1 MSVSI
6 TRNARAQQGRHLPN
20 QDPMRPY
27 FILCLLLTHTL
38 GYCQYSDPSF
48 IHISTDIGLSQNHVS
63 SICKDN
69 KGFMWFATEEGLN
82 KYDGYKFE
90 VYKNDRDNPHTLSD
104 NYVNEVYEDSHGN
117 IWAGTTNGL
126 NKFNKKEGTFTRYLY
141 NAGISVRHVFEDS
154 RKRLWLGTN
163 NGMALFN
170 ATDGRF
176 TWFKNDAG
184 NPRSLSENT
193 VFAITEDK
201 DGDLWVG
208 TMKGLNKFNPATGN
222 FKRYL
227 PSEKKGSIKGQVV
240 RAIYRDRKDRI
251 WIGTRVGGLALYDK
265 KTDEFTTYTNDPK
278 NSNSLC
284 LNDVLALTE
293 DLSGNLWIGTENGG
307 ISVFDYGNNKFICLA
322 NNNDL
327 SSLSNNSVHSLYR
340 DDEGNMWAG
349 TWSGGANLWP
359 RFGRK
364 FALYQR
370 TLDSNS
376 LSNNIVQALNGDASG
391 NIWVG
396 TDGGGINYFDRKSK
410 TFKNILHDVK
420 NANSPRSNYVL
431 SVWGDGSDIMAI
443 GYHPSG
449 FGLYNTKTGQFRHN
463 MNTEVNGKPF
473 TSFSTLVICKD
484 HEGKYWLGTWGGL
497 CVYDP
502 RLDKNSS
509 YAYDPTSDRSISGNI
524 ILCIYEDRKHQLWV
538 GTSNG
543 LNKYDRTTNTF
554 TRYKN
559 DPVNKNSLSN
569 NYIYTIHEDKNGN
582 LWLGTNG
589 GGLNCFDPAA
599 GRFSVYTEHDGLP
612 NNAVKGILGDDNG
625 NLWLST
631 NKGLSKFN
639 IAGKSFRNYD
649 IGDGLQGNEF
659 KPRSCYRAADGQM
672 FFGGGKGLNAFY
684 PDSIKDNPF
693 APRVYITGLSV
704 LNKPV
709 SINDETHLLNSL
721 IGETNSLTLSHRQ
734 NVFTLEFAALNYILP
749 EKNQYAYMLEG
760 FDKTWNYAGNK
771 HAATYTN
778 LNPGTYKFIVKAAN
792 NDGVWNTTITS
803 LNIIVL
809 PPFWNTWWFKALI
822 FFLVITAIVIIFRER
837 TRNFKTRQIYLEKIV
852 HERTESLV
860 KKTEEAQNANKA
872 KSVFLATMSHEIRTP
887 MNGLIG
893 TTTLLAETN
902 LTEEQQRYTDII
914 RTSGD
919 SLLSVINDIL
929 DFSKIESGKMELD
942 SHPFNLVACVEDVL
956 DMFASK
962 AAHQGIDLVYDI
974 NPNVPV
980 LIYGDSTRLRQVL
993 INLTGNAIKF
1003 THKGEVFINIY
1014 QSDDFENNIT
1024 LTFEIRDTGIGIPD
1038 SKLLNLFQPF
1048 TQVDSSTTRKYGG
1061 SGLGLAISK
1070 KLVELMN
1077 GIIGATSEEGK
1088 GTTFFFTIPT
1098 QECLPAVAVTSAA
1111 ISFAD
1116 LQGKKVLIVDDN
1128 ATHCYILK
1136 KNIQA
1141 WKFESTTVQSPREA
1155 LDMIDHTHF
1164 DLVITDM
1171 NMPEMDGAHMA
1182 KKIKE
1187 KNADLPIILL
1197 SSVGDDRT
1205 IQHDN
1210 LFGSILTKPV
1220 RQKDLQQA
1228 ITRQFLPNETPV
1240 TIQYQ
1245 ESQFSVSFAKKFP
1258 LRILIAE
1265 DHEVNQVLISM
1276 IMEKLGYNV
1285 IMVNNGEEA
1294 VEKVIDQPFDL
1305 VLMDSQMP
1313 VMDGLTATK
1322 TIRELDIQQPAI
1334 VALTA
1339 NATHEDREQ
1348 CKAVGMDDYL
1358 SKPIQLDLL
1367 MQVLEKY
1374 SKVGVGV

>member
-1 MSVSI
+1 
-6 TRNARAQQGRHLPN
+6 
-20 QDPMRPY
+20 
-27 FILCLLLTHTL
+27 
-38 GYCQYSDPSF
+38 
-48 IHISTDIGLSQNHVS
+48 
-63 SICKDN
+63 
-69 KGFMWFATEEGLN
+69 MWFATEEGLN

-90 VYKNDRDNPHTLSD
+90 VYRYDRDNPHTISA
-104 NYVNEVYEDSHGN
+104 NYVTAVYEDTHGN
-117 IWAGTTNGL
+117 LWAGTTNGL

-154 RKRLWLGTN
+154 RQRLWVGTN

-176 TWFKNDAG
+176 TWYKNDPG
-184 NPRSLSENT
+184 NPRSISENT
-193 VFAITEDK
+193 VFAITEDR

-208 TMKGLNKFNPATGN
+208 TINGLNKFNPATGH

-227 PSEKKGSIKGQVV
+227 PSEKKGCIKGQVV
-240 RAIYRDRKDRI
+240 RAIYRDRKNRI
-251 WIGTRVGGLALYDK
+251 WIGTKIGGLALYNK
-265 KTDEFTTYTNDPK
+265 RTDAFTTYTNDP
-278 NSNSLC
+278 NNQNSLC

-307 ISVFDYGNNKFICLA
+307 ISVFDYDNNQFTCLA
-322 NNNDL
+322 NNHNL

-370 TLDSNS
+370 TLDTSS
-376 LSNNIVQALNGDASG
+376 LNNNIVQALTGDASG

-410 TFKNILHDVK
+410 TFKHFLHDVK
-420 NANSPRSNYVL
+420 NAGSPRSNYVL
-431 SVWGDGSDIMAI
+431 SVWNDESDFMAL

-449 FGLYNTKTGQFRHN
+449 FGLYNKKTGRFRHN
-463 MNTEVNGKPF
+463 MNTEVNGKAF

-502 RLDKNSS
+502 KLDKSNS
-509 YAYDPTSDRSISGNI
+509 YANDPASDRSISSNV
-524 ILCIYEDRKHQLWV
+524 ILCIYEDRKHGLWI

-543 LNKYDRTTNTF
+543 LNKFDRTTNTF

-559 DPVNKNSLSN
+559 DTANKNSLSN
-569 NYIYTIHEDKNGN
+569 NYVCTIHEDEKGN

-589 GGLNCFDPAA
+589 GGLNYFDVAT
-599 GRFSVYTEHDGLP
+599 GRFSAYTENDGLP
-612 NNAVKGILGDDNG
+612 NNSVKGILADDKG
-625 NLWLST
+625 NLWVST

-639 IAGKSFRNYD
+639 IARKSFRNYD

-659 KPRSCYRAADGQM
+659 KPRACYRATDGQL
-672 FFGGGKGLNAFY
+672 FFGGAKGLNAFY

-709 SINDETHLLNSL
+709 SINDETHLLKSV
-721 IGETNSLTLSHRQ
+721 IGETDSLTLSHRQ
-734 NVFTLEFAALNYILP
+734 NVFTLEFAALNYVLP

-760 FDKTWNYAGNK
+760 FDKTWSYAGNK

-778 LNPGTYKFIVKAAN
+778 LNPGNYKFIVKAAN
-792 NDGVWNTTITS
+792 NDGVWNTTATS
-803 LNIIVL
+803 LTIIVL
-809 PPFWNTWWFKALI
+809 PPFHNTWWFKVLI
-822 FFLVITAIVIIFRER
+822 ASLGITAIVIFIRAR
-837 TRNFKTRQIYLEKIV
+837 TRNLKSRQIYLEKIV
-852 HERTESLV
+852 QERTESLL
-860 KKTEEAQNANKA
+860 KKTEEAENANKA
-872 KSVFLATMSHEIRTP
+872 KSIFLATMSHEIRTP
-887 MNGLIG
+887 MNGVIG
-893 TTTLLAETN
+893 TTALLAETT
-902 LTEEQQRYTDII
+902 LTEEQQRYADII

-942 SHPFNLVACVEDVL
+942 SHPFNLVACVEEVL
-956 DMFASK
+956 DMFATR
-962 AAHQGIDLVYDI
+962 AAYQGVDLIYDI
-974 NPNVPV
+974 HPTVPV
-980 LIYGDSTRLRQVL
+980 HIYGDSARLRQVL

-1003 THKGEVFINIY
+1003 THKGEVFINIF
-1014 QSDDFENNIT
+1014 QSGGYENNRT

-1038 SKLLNLFQPF
+1038 SKLQHLFQPF
-1048 TQVDSSTTRKYGG
+1048 TQADSSTTRKYGG
-1061 SGLGLAISK
+1061 TGLGLAISK

-1077 GIIGATSEEGK
+1077 GNIGATSEVGK
-1088 GTTFFFTIPT
+1088 GTTFFFTIQT
-1098 QECLPAVAVTSAA
+1098 QECLQPVAATNQA

-1128 ATHCYILK
+1128 ATNCYILK
-1136 KNIQA
+1136 KNMQA
-1141 WKFESTTVQSPREA
+1141 WKFESTTLQSAREA
-1155 LDMIDHTHF
+1155 LDLVGHTDF

-1171 NMPEMDGAHMA
+1171 HMPEMDGSHMA

-1187 KNADLPIILL
+1187 IKPDLPIILL
-1197 SSVGDDRT
+1197 SSVGDERT
-1205 IQHDN
+1205 NQYGN

-1220 RQKDLQQA
+1220 RQKDLQRA
-1228 ITRQFLPNETPV
+1228 IARQFLPGDAPV
-1240 TIQYQ
+1240 TKQ
-1245 ESQFSVSFAKKFP
+1245 EPEQRFSVSFAKKFP

-1276 IMEKLGYNV
+1276 IMEKLGYDYT
-1285 IMVNNGEEA
+1285 MVNNGAEA
-1294 VEKVIDQPFDL
+1294 VEKVMDQPFDL
-1305 VLMDSQMP
+1305 ILMDSQMP
-1313 VMDGLTATK
+1313 VMDGLAATK
-1322 TIRELDIQQPAI
+1322 AIRELAIQQPAI

-1339 NATHEDREQ
+1339 NATQEDKEL
-1348 CKAVGMDDYL
+1348 CKTIGMDDYL
-1358 SKPIQLDLL
+1358 CKPIQLELL
-1367 MQVLEKY
+1367 MQVLEKCA
-1374 SKVGVGV
+1374 K